1 MSAREKTS
9 ITPNQLSAYLDGE
22 LSTSEARALER
33 RLESDAEGR
42 ERLEGMRSV
51 IDGLRGLEPISPPP
65 TLDHMVARQIAL
77 EKDRHGMLDQLEARL
92 DVLNRHNPMLALFG
106 VVIALGLFILMFS
119 QALQRKKEAP
129 TQVEW
134 VFPDQSPDARARHID
149 GTRLELFDRV
159 FFWAEDVW
167 RERGIDEGAAE
178 QVIDLATEQGRDWL
192 AAHPDLAALAGAED
206 PVVLV
211 VDGVVV
217 HVRPA
222 ISIDLP

>member
-1 MSAREKTS
+1 MSAREKTP
-9 ITPNQLSAYLDGE
+9 ITPDQLSAYLDGE
-22 LSTSEARALER
+22 LSKSEARALER
-33 RLESDAEGR
+33 RLENDAEGR
-42 ERLEGMRSV
+42 ERLEGMRGV
-51 IDGLRGLEPISPPP
+51 VDGLRGLEPISPPP

-77 EKDRHGMLDQLEARL
+77 EKDRRGMLDQLEARL

-149 GTRLELFDRV
+149 GTRLELLDRV
-159 FFWAEDVW
+159 FFWAEDAW
-167 RERGIDEGAAE
+167 RERGIAQGATE
-178 QVIDLATEQGRDWL
+178 QLIDLATPEGRAWL
-192 AAHPDLAALAGAED
+192 AEHPDLAVLEGADD

-211 VDGVVV
+211 VGGDIVR
-217 HVRPA
+217 VRPA
-222 ISIDLP
+222 TSDDLP